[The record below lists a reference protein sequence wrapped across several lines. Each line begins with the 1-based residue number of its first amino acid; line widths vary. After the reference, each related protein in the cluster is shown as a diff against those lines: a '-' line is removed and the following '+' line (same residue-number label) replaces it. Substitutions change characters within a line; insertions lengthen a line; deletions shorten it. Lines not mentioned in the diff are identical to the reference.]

1 MHPARRCT
9 NCNNTATKFLGMIV
23 LDPFIPTELD
33 RMEGYFCN
41 NCFSRR
47 LNAYAMDSITSRLKP
62 PKRSHKCKYCDKEY
76 LDPGILQTHEDL
88 FHSNENE
95 AGTTVI
101 EDPAKRAQ
109 EILNEDSKRW
119 ATEYVTPPTPGED
132 YSDKD
137 KVWYVHQKNKGKSEE
152 ERHENIRELAKEIG
166 IERLRR
172 ANPPWAEFIEKE
184 QKKEQVLK
192 CDECSMVFY
201 SKTALSNHR
210 RAHAR
215 RRIGM
220 ALQQNKEFYE
230 GVNKKYQEGH
240 YEYVG
245 KKKANGLLKKRGRP
259 KKE

>member
-1 MHPARRCT
+1 
-9 NCNNTATKFLGMIV
+9 MIV

-47 LNAYAMDSITSRLKP
+47 LNAYAMDSITSP
-62 PKRSHKCKYCDKEY
+62 PKPSKRWFTCKYCY
-76 LDPGILQTHEDL
+76 RTYPDPGVLQTHQDL
-88 FHSNENE
+88 MHSNENE
-95 AGTTVI
+95 AGTTVL

-109 EILNEDSKRW
+109 EILAEDSKRW
-119 ATEYVTPPTPGED
+119 AAEYLTAPTDNDPDRTQKELERLQ
-132 YSDKD
+132 DKD
-137 KVWYVHQKNKGKSEE
+137 RVWKAHEKNLGRYLNEE